1 VKAFVLV
8 LLRYRALML
17 VALGAWLVA
26 GVYAL
31 LQLDIEAYPDPSPPL
46 VEFIT
51 QNPSWSAEEM
61 ERQVTVPIE
70 TALFG
75 MPGLEY
81 TRSISLFGLSDVKLY
96 FDYGTDYFK
105 DRQEALDRIQ
115 FVSLPGNLTPQLSPW
130 SVVGEIYRYRLDGP
144 GHSLNELKAVQD
156 WYVRREIKQVPGI
169 IDVITFGGT
178 TRQYQAE
185 IDPQKLLAYRVT
197 LPQVLSAVSA
207 SNANV
212 GGNYLTLGSQSVNVR
227 GVGLLQTLDDM
238 QDVIIAEHNGVP
250 VFLKDVAAVH
260 EGFQPR
266 LGRVGMDGD
275 SDVVEGIV
283 QLQRGEQSLPA
294 LRRLRPRVA
303 ALNRGR
309 LPSGMQVHTVYDR
322 TDLIGVT
329 THTIEHLVVLGLV
342 LVTALLFVFLGD
354 VSVSMITALTIPLSI
369 LFAFGLMV
377 ATGNAANLISIGAI
391 DFGILVDAAVV
402 VVENI
407 HRRLTEGAAGQP
419 AFHVIAEATAEAAQP
434 VLFSTLVILVAFLP
448 LFTMRGVPGKIFAP
462 MSLTYGFALSGAL
475 LFAVLFAPVLA
486 SWLGQEGA
494 SNPGRTWV
502 ADWFSASY
510 ARLLP
515 EILSRRGVVL
525 WSAGG
530 ALAVTLLLVRAVGG
544 EFMPKLEEGNLWV
557 RATLPV
563 DISFEAS
570 SQLANQIREILR
582 GFPVVTHVISQMGRP
597 DDGTDV
603 TTFNN
608 IEFFV
613 ELEAQTAW
621 PHGLSKPLLIQ
632 QMEARLARFPG
643 VTFGFSQNIEDNVE
657 EAMSGIKGENSL
669 KLSGDDIDVLATTAR
684 EMRDVLAQVRGI
696 QDLAVFQ
703 ETGQPQLVVSID
715 RQASA
720 RYGLAAADV
729 DAAVEAAVGGQATTQ
744 VLQGDRRFD
753 FTVRYG
759 APYRTTPEAIR
770 NILLPTPAGGRVP
783 LGQVA
788 QVELKQGAFMIYREN
803 GQRYIPIKFSVRGR
817 DLATTMQDAEARL
830 RARIHLPAGYYY
842 EWAGE
847 YENLQRE
854 ERRLAVVIP
863 VSLLIILGLLYTLFA
878 SWRDALMVLAILPF
892 GAIGGVLSLLLTGT
906 PFSISAAVG
915 FTSALGVG
923 TLGGCVFL
931 SGIRRVERSAASA
944 LGQGSPAMPTR
955 EAIRH
960 GAMLE
965 LRPVLM
971 ACLAAGLG
979 LLPAAVS
986 NGIGVQAQR
995 PLARVVVGAM
1005 ITTALAILVLVPIF
1019 ASLGHGEPRVT
1030 GTPP

>member
-1 VKAFVLV
+1 MKAFVLV

-266 LGRVGMDGD
+266 LGRVGMDDD
-275 SDVVEGIV
+275 SDIVEGIV

-486 SWLGQEGA
+486 SWLGQTGA

-669 KLSGDDIDVLATTAR
+669 KLSGDDVDVLATTAR